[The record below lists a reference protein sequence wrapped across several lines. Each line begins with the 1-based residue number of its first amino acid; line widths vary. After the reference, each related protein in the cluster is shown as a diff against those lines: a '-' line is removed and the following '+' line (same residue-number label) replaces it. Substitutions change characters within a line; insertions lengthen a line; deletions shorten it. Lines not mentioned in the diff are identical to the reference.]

1 MYDITKEQSFMS
13 VRKWIE
19 EVREHA
25 EPEIVIMLVGNK
37 LDLCEQHPTERKVA
51 REFAA
56 DYARKNNL
64 LFMETSAVQDV
75 NVRDVFEYLVQ
86 EIYTVQNS
94 QNLNSRRQNKAG
106 VKKIVWQDPNLDQN
120 SGGMCCSGN

>member
-1 MYDITKEQSFMS
+1 MS
-13 VRKWIE
+13 VKKWIE

-37 LDLCEQHPTERKVA
+37 LDLAEQHPSERKVA

-56 DYARKNNL
+56 DYARKNKL
-64 LFMETSAVQDV
+64 LFMETSAFADV

-94 QNLNSRRQNKAG
+94 QNLNSMRNQTRGRMLQHS
-106 VKKIVWQDPNLDQN
+106 DPNLGQAQ
-120 SGGMCCSGN
+120 GGMCCGQ

>member
-1 MYDITKEQSFMS
+1 
-13 VRKWIE
+13 
-19 EVREHA
+19 
-25 EPEIVIMLVGNK
+25 
-37 LDLCEQHPTERKVA
+37 
-51 REFAA
+51 
-56 DYARKNNL
+56 
-64 LFMETSAVQDV
+64 METSAVQDV

-120 SGGMCCSGN
+120 QGGMCCSGN